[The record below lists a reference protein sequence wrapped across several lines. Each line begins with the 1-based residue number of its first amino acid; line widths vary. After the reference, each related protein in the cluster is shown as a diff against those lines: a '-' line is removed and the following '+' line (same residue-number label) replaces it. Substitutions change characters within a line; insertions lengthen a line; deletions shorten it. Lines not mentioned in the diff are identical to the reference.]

1 MRQRD
6 FGSSSKQM
14 LALDREGTIQMG
26 WKVTGI
32 NLHGNVATSEARQ
45 GDEMEGEMFLRCHKS
60 SLFRLLHF
68 QIKVF
73 GFRQD
78 IWPRFHLRCSGH
90 TAYPA
95 YFPGWL

>member
-14 LALDREGTIQMG
+14 LALDRERTIQMG

-32 NLHGNVATSEARQ
+32 NLHRNAATSEMRQ
-45 GDEMEGEMFLRCHKS
+45 GDEMEGETVSKMPQELS
-60 SLFRLLHF
+60 VQTPTLSD
-68 QIKVF
+68 VF

-78 IWPRFHLRCSGH
+78 IWPRFHLLCSGP
-90 TAYPA
+90 TTYPA